1 MSNVV
6 PLSALTEAVTDAL
19 HWYFDGKIIKVKA
32 EITDV
37 KKYPYKKWCF
47 LKLVEKQGTQII
59 AEFKGLVWHQGYAAI
74 MVFEEQTGQKFEDGI
89 EIICDVK
96 VNYSSK
102 FGLSLEIIDIDTK
115 HTIGSLVLE
124 KEATL
129 KKLLLDYPQSIK
141 LYKDEYYTFNNQQA
155 IPLIIRNIALITA
168 ANSDGERDFKQELLN
183 NKYGFAYHVDS
194 YLCTIQGATAA
205 NNMMQQLDK
214 ISKSKIKYDVVVIVR
229 GGGSNTDFKPFDD
242 FSLSLKTAQFSIP
255 ILTGIG
261 HDRNSS
267 IVDLMTRPFKTPTK
281 VANYIVEQTMYMDAQ
296 LDQIKQRI
304 DYAVEKRIHHLT
316 QQLQYIDR
324 ILHQA
329 NFDKTLARGFAVV
342 YKNNQV
348 ITDTNLL
355 SNSDSIEIHFKDKI
369 VLATVNKISKY
380 GKRAN

>member
-183 NKYGFAYHVDS
+183 NKYGFVYHVDS

-205 NNMMQQLDK
+205 NYMMQQLDK

-304 DYAVEKRIHHLT
+304 DYAVEKRIQHLT
-316 QQLQYIDR
+316 QQLLYIDR

-355 SNSDSIEIHFKDKI
+355 SNSDSIEIHFKDKK